1 MGEKTE
7 RKNTIERT
15 TMICPCCGNDREIAA
30 MECRSCGARQV
41 STPLAPPDRMLP
53 RLGPALTAVAC
64 ALLVVLVFLAAWI
77 FSNDSKVGRAMLV
90 TVLGAGTK
98 LTRSLLEADP
108 RLPYYRIF
116 AYDAYRQAFY
126 LSVGLIPLSLIGVWL
141 SIRAR
146 RLNRSQPAR
155 FGGGR
160 MARTSLLLSSTW
172 LVALVAVV
180 AVYMPEAIERGR
192 AKRRAATRAAM
203 YQLHQQALLRYYYE
217 YGSYPQDLSDLSRVN
232 AEKSPQ
238 TDYWEQPFA
247 YRPGVEIASKGS
259 AANFTNYR
267 LVSAG
272 ADGQYGTADDL
283 TMIDGIILE
292 GPVEENAPLSAII
305 GDKQ

>member
-1 MGEKTE
+1 MGEKSE
-7 RKNTIERT
+7 RTTTVERT
-15 TMICPCCGNDREIAA
+15 TMTCPCCGHDREIAA

-41 STPLAPPDRMLP
+41 GTPLAPPDRMLP
-53 RLGPALTAVAC
+53 KLGPAMAALGC
-64 ALLVVLVFLAAWI
+64 ALLIALVFLAAWV
-77 FSNDSKVGRAMLV
+77 FSNDSKVGRVILV
-90 TVLGAGTK
+90 TIIGEGTK

-108 RLPYYRIF
+108 RLPHYRIF

-146 RLNRSQPAR
+146 RLNRAQPAR
-155 FGGGR
+155 FGGAR
-160 MARTSLLLSSTW
+160 MARTSLLMSATW
-172 LVALVAVV
+172 LVALVTVV

-203 YQLHQQALLRYYYE
+203 YHLHQQALLRYYYE
-217 YGSYPQDLSDLSRVN
+217 YGSYPQDLSDLTRVN

-238 TDYWEQPFA
+238 TDYWEQPFS

-292 GPVEENAPLSAII
+292 GPVEDNLPISGII
-305 GDKQ
+305 SDKQ